1 MAAMVPERSRTLH
14 NFSLPP
20 RLNWGTQKLLR
31 CAKLNNN
38 PSSSNDAVS
47 GDRKR
52 RHSSFRSPPPPPSTH
67 RRGGDFDGKQIEVI
81 REKLMLDL
89 RSEVD
94 KIHAAFLSNSEFAP
108 PPAPEPRPWNLRTRR
123 SPATVEIAPAP
134 VPVPTPASEVCANG
148 GDCGERAKFAVALSR
163 QEIEDDF
170 VEMIGR
176 RPPRKPKKRPR
187 YVQKQL
193 DTLFPGLWLSEITP
207 DMYKVNE
214 HPEPPK

>member
-20 RLNWGTQKLLR
+20 RLNWGTQRLLR
-31 CAKLNNN
+31 CAKLSNSNN

-47 GDRKR
+47 DSAAATAADRKR
-52 RHSSFRSPPPPPSTH
+52 RNALFRSPPPPSIL
-67 RRGGDFDGKQIEVI
+67 RGEVDNQIEVI
-81 REKLMLDL
+81 REKIMLDL

-94 KIHAAFLSNSEFAP
+94 KIHATYLSNSDFP
-108 PPAPEPRPWNLRTRR
+108 PPRPPESRPWNLRTRR
-123 SPATVEIAPAP
+123 SPATVEVSPALM
-134 VPVPTPASEVCANG
+134 PADVCVSSGDG
-148 GDCGERAKFAVALSR
+148 GRAKFSVPLSR

-193 DTLFPGLWLSEITP
+193 DTLFPGLWLSEISP
-207 DMYKVNE
+207 DMYKVDVN
-214 HPEPPK
+214 PEPPK